1 MEQGPWSFS
10 RHLPFCITSPM
21 AVTLP
26 VRTGNPRHE
35 PVVWS
40 KGAPLKVLG
49 VSISGQSGWREQ
61 LFWRLQICGWC
72 VAAVLSTFFV
82 ALGPFRIE
90 HALLLALTRNT
101 FGFTATLGMRC
112 VFRAVRRRTGNV
124 WIWALFVLPFSALAS
139 FLDGLMMLYVARQL
153 GVDFAS
159 VSLGQLVA
167 ASTFMR
173 WMLYLLW
180 SILYFGINYWI
191 EVQHEQLRTA
201 RRDAEIRANELRLL
215 RAQVNPHFLFNAL
228 TSIQAVAGDRQRA
241 EPLIQAFGDYLRF
254 SLEGRRDM
262 LPLGVELEALENYL
276 RVEKVRFESKLEYH
290 IEASAE
296 ARKASVPIALVQP
309 LVENAMKFS
318 QRSGIWPVRI
328 TIGASLE
335 AGRLCVAV
343 ANTGYWVEFDESS
356 STGIGL
362 GNLRRRLDLLYGA
375 EAELDVAAAGEQVI
389 ATVIVPVS

>member
-1 MEQGPWSFS
+1 
-10 RHLPFCITSPM
+10 M
-21 AVTLP
+21 AVALHPHKGTPDLQSASA
-26 VRTGNPRHE
+26 RAGDAPRI
-35 PVVWS
+35 
-40 KGAPLKVLG
+40 LG
-49 VSISGQSGWREQ
+49 VALSGQPGWRAK
-61 LFWRLQICGWC
+61 LFWRLQICGWG

-82 ALGPFRIE
+82 ALGPFHIE
-90 HALLLALTRNT
+90 HALLLGLTRNV
-101 FGFTATLGMRC
+101 FGFTATLGMRSI
-112 VFRAVRRRTGNV
+112 FRALRRRSGSV
-124 WIWALFVLPFSALAS
+124 WIWALVVLPVSALVS
-139 FLDGLMMLYVARQL
+139 FLDGLMMLFVARQI
-153 GVDFAS
+153 GVDIAS

-191 EVQHEQLRTA
+191 GVQYEQLRAA
-201 RRDAEIRANELRLL
+201 RRDAETRTNELRLL

-290 IEASAE
+290 IDASPE

-318 QRSGIWPVRI
+318 QKSGIWPLRI
-328 TIGASLE
+328 AIGASLE
-335 AGRLCVAV
+335 GDRLRVTV
-343 ANTGYWVEFDESS
+343 ENTGYWVEFDESS

-362 GNLRRRLDLLYGA
+362 GNLRRRLNLLYGA
-375 EAELDVAAAGEQVI
+375 EAELDLRAAEEQVI
-389 ATVIVPVS
+389 ATVIVPVT

>member
-1 MEQGPWSFS
+1 
-10 RHLPFCITSPM
+10 M
-21 AVTLP
+21 AVALHPHKGTPDLEP
-26 VRTGNPRHE
+26 ASARAGDAPRI
-35 PVVWS
+35 
-40 KGAPLKVLG
+40 LG
-49 VSISGQSGWREQ
+49 VAFSGQPGWRAK
-61 LFWRLQICGWC
+61 LFWRLQICGWG

-82 ALGPFRIE
+82 ALGPFHIE
-90 HALLLALTRNT
+90 HALLLGLTRNV
-101 FGFTATLGMRC
+101 FGFTATLGMRSI
-112 VFRAVRRRTGNV
+112 FRALRRRSGSV
-124 WIWALFVLPFSALAS
+124 WIWALVVLPVSALVS
-139 FLDGLMMLYVARQL
+139 FLDGLMMLFVARQI
-153 GVDFAS
+153 GVDVAA

-191 EVQHEQLRTA
+191 GVQYEQLRAA
-201 RRDAEIRANELRLL
+201 RRDAETRTNELRLL

-276 RVEKVRFESKLEYH
+276 RVEKVRFESKLEYR
-290 IEASAE
+290 IDASPE

-318 QRSGIWPVRI
+318 QKSGIWPLRI
-328 TIGASLE
+328 AISASLE
-335 AGRLCVAV
+335 GDRLRVTV
-343 ANTGYWVEFDESS
+343 ENTGYWVEFDESS

-362 GNLRRRLDLLYGA
+362 ENLRRRLDLLYGA

-389 ATVIVPVS
+389 AAVIVPVS